1 MSFLTKLMAKRFL
14 QKVGKEL
21 GHQRQLSLPVVKVDR
36 RNVMIRL
43 DKDRV
48 EDLERAVDSERAER
62 AEQAEQA
69 EDLEMIPMIVKILS
83 GRKSSCR
90 N

>member
-1 MSFLTKLMAKRFL
+1 MAKRFL

-43 DKDRV
+43 HKDRV
-48 EDLERAVDSERAER
+48 EDLEQAVDSEQAER
-62 AEQAEQA
+62 AERA